1 VESNWPPAL
10 QAEVDALPRPGFLLE
25 RVHFLYRN
33 QSRRWFA
40 IMAPTSVLA
49 AIVLL
54 LSDQQVKAIFRSI
67 PRGETQYHTGEFVEG
82 LALRFGGFF
91 VSWLLGCFALAAIA
105 TAVNSLDQ
113 HDDSVAWEHDSY
125 QRAREHLGRIV
136 LAAAVTFC
144 AFLASL
150 ALAQFVPLAAA
161 KLIGWSHFSRF
172 MFAATFILYIVVAS
186 IVSWL
191 GAAIPIILGGE
202 ITVWAALKRSVEVS
216 SGYEGALFLL
226 VIESLVG
233 SYLAWYATYHGL
245 RMLVPDHLRHR
256 LWYGWGVYLLAVL
269 VTAAVEPPLFIGF
282 SLLADP
288 DFLKA
293 SSLPHSQQPT

>member
-1 VESNWPPAL
+1 VESNWPLAS
-10 QAEVDALPRPGFLLE
+10 QAEVEALPRPGFLLE
-25 RVHFLYRN
+25 RVHDLYRD
-33 QSRRWFA
+33 QFRRWFA
-40 IMAPTSVLA
+40 IMAPTSILA
-49 AIVLL
+49 AIVFL
-54 LSDQQVKAIFRSI
+54 LSDQQVKEIFRSI
-67 PRGETQYHTGEFVEG
+67 PRGETRYHSGEFVEG

-105 TAVNSLDQ
+105 AVVNGLDK
-113 HDDSVAWEHDSY
+113 DDPDIVWKHDSY

-144 AFLASL
+144 AFSAGV
-150 ALAQFVPLAAA
+150 ALAGFVPLAAA

-172 MFAATFILYIVVAS
+172 IWLASIIGVVVVAS

-191 GAAIPIILGGE
+191 GAAIPLILRGN
-202 ITVWAALKRSVEVS
+202 TTMWAALKRSVEVS

-226 VIESLVG
+226 VVESLVG

-245 RMLVPDHLRHR
+245 RMLVPDQLRQTW
-256 LWYGWGVYLLAVL
+256 WYGWGVYLLAVL
-269 VTAAVEPPLFIGF
+269 ATASVEPPLFIGF

-288 DFLKA
+288 DQLNA
-293 SSLPHSQQPT
+293 PLLPRS

>member
-1 VESNWPPAL
+1 VESNWPLAS
-10 QAEVDALPRPGFLLE
+10 QVEVEALPRPGFLLE
-25 RVHFLYRN
+25 RVHDLYRD
-33 QSRRWFA
+33 QFRRWFA
-40 IMAPTSVLA
+40 IMAPTSILA
-49 AIVLL
+49 AIVFL
-54 LSDQQVKAIFRSI
+54 LSDQQVKEIFRSI
-67 PRGETQYHTGEFVEG
+67 PRGETRYHSGEFVEG

-105 TAVNSLDQ
+105 AVVNGLDK
-113 HDDSVAWEHDSY
+113 DDPDIVWKHDSY

-144 AFLASL
+144 AFSAGV
-150 ALAQFVPLAAA
+150 ALAGFVPLAAA

-172 MFAATFILYIVVAS
+172 IWLASIIGVVVVAS

-191 GAAIPIILGGE
+191 GAAIPLILRGN
-202 ITVWAALKRSVEVS
+202 TTMWAALKRSVEVS
-216 SGYEGALFLL
+216 SGYEGALLLL
-226 VIESLVG
+226 VVESLVG

-245 RMLVPDHLRHR
+245 RMLVPDQLRQT

-269 VTAAVEPPLFIGF
+269 ATASVEPPLFIGF

-288 DFLKA
+288 DQLNA
-293 SSLPHSQQPT
+293 PLLPRS